1 MTVGKGMMH
10 GLVPYRDLLEQKGPV
25 LYFVYGL
32 AALVSPHSFFSVY
45 LLELIADT
53 IALYVMSMCADL
65 HRKNTSLLSVPLFS
79 LILFPV

>member
-1 MTVGKGMMH
+1 MNTSVDPNCFMTVGKGMMH
-10 GLVPYRDLLEQKGPV
+10 GVVPYRDLLKQKGPV

-65 HRKNTSLLSVPLFS
+65 HSKNGSQR
-79 LILFPV
+79 